1 MRHDDI
7 VPAWEALGT
16 RLEVDGANSR
26 IWREGKGEP
35 VVCLHGVPASSF
47 VYRKLLP
54 ELATHGME
62 GIAFDFPGMGL
73 ADRPAPGDVGDDG
86 PVDLGPIGLL
96 DRHRRAVI
104 SRLRSRRRYA

>member
-16 RLEVDGANSR
+16 RLDVDGANSR

-54 ELATHGME
+54 ELATRGME
-62 GIAFDFPGMGL
+62 GIAFDFPGMWRGS
-73 ADRPAPGDVGDDG
+73 AGRGSCSCSCIPSSAPSGPHRPG
-86 PVDLGPIGLL
+86 
-96 DRHRRAVI
+96 HR
-104 SRLRSRRRYA
+104 